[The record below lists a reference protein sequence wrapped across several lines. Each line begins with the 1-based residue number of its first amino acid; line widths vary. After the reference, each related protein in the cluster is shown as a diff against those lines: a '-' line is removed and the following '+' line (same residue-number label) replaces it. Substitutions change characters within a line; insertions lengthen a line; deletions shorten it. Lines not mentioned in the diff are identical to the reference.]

1 MNNQRTLLFVFA
13 FVISTAL
20 AAVAIAPAAR
30 AGVSTESPFAPRGF
44 GVGAAASNSPI
55 ELRGI
60 TTDAQGMRFA
70 IYDPAK
76 KEGAWV
82 RINEKGRI
90 GEAGQSF
97 VISSYDAAT
106 NRINI
111 DYQGRSQTLALADP
125 KFAPAKTVPMAIPGM
140 APQQMQA
147 QPGSKA
153 DLKQQQRA
161 QQQQAQA
168 SPAESSRLEAIRA
181 EIARRRSQRDSSGG
195 Q

>member
-1 MNNQRTLLFVFA
+1 MNMNNHRTLLLA
-13 FVISTAL
+13 LVIILVVS
-20 AAVAIAPAAR
+20 AAR

-44 GVGAAASNSPI
+44 GVAAASNSPI

-60 TTDAQGMRFA
+60 TSDEHGMRFA

-82 RINEKGRI
+82 RIDEKG
-90 GEAGQSF
+90 QSY
-97 VISSYDAAT
+97 VVRSYDAES
-106 NRINI
+106 NRINV
-111 DYQGRSQTLALADP
+111 DYQGRTQLLTLAEP
-125 KFAPAKTVPMAIPGM
+125 KFAPSKTVPMILPGM

-153 DLKQQQRA
+153 ELKQQQRSA

-168 SPAESSRLEAIRA
+168 SPAESARLEAIRA
-181 EIARRRSQRDSSGG
+181 EIARRRGQRSDSGG
-195 Q
+195 GQ